1 MRNPIGSLGH
11 AVVEP
16 QKDADRHRKNSSAPD
31 FPVVPKN
38 PGGRPPI
45 PYDPA
50 LADEI
55 CDRIARGEVAEEILR
70 DQGMPSRTT
79 MVHWLDRQPEFATA
93 YARARGRQAEAIAER
108 GFAEAWADLEP
119 QQVNRARLRW
129 DASKWMAGK
138 IDPARWS
145 DKAEMNVTVTD
156 NAASERRAELV
167 AALQRLAIAAPLVE
181 GEIAADGGEDVG
193 QEQS

>member
-1 MRNPIGSLGH
+1 MRKGIDTLGSLRA
-11 AVVEP
+11 AVVE
-16 QKDADRHRKNSSAPD
+16 QRRNADPHWGKPGSPD
-31 FPVVPKN
+31 YPVAPKN

-55 CDRIARGEVAEEILR
+55 CDRITRGEVAEEILR
-70 DQGMPSRTT
+70 EQRMPSRTT
-79 MVHWLDRQPEFATA
+79 MFHWLDQQPEFATA

-119 QQVNRARLRW
+119 QQVNRARLRF

-145 DKAEMNVTVTD
+145 DKAEMHVAVTD
-156 NAASERRAELV
+156 HAGSERRAELI
-167 AALQRLAIAAPLVE
+167 AALQRLAIAAPLID
-181 GEIAADGGEDVG
+181 GETTKEDR
-193 QEQS
+193 